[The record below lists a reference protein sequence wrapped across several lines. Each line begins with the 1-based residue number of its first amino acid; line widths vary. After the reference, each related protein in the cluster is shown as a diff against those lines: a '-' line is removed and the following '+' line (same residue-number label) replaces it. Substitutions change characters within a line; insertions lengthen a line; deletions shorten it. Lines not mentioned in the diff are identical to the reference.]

1 MATIRPA
8 SPDDLPEILAMIREL
23 AAFEEAEHEAVATLA
38 LLELGLFG
46 PHPAA
51 HAHVAEGQ
59 DGLLGFAL
67 WHHNFST
74 WLGRPGIWLEDL
86 YVRPAARGLGLG
98 RALLAALAAEVV
110 ALGGGRLD
118 FNVLDWNPARD
129 FYARLGSERLESWT
143 VHRLT
148 GQALAELAAEAQA

>member
-1 MATIRPA
+1 MAIVRPA
-8 SPDDLPEILAMIREL
+8 CVEDLPEILAMIQEL
-23 AAFEEAEHEAVATLA
+23 AAYEKAEHEAVATLP

-46 PHPAA
+46 PNPAA
-51 HAHVAEGQ
+51 QAHVAEGP

-86 YVRPAARGLGLG
+86 YVRPAAREQGLG

-129 FYARLGSERLESWT
+129 FYERIGSERLEEWT

-148 GQALAELAAEAQA
+148 GPALAALAAEAQA